1 MDDPSVFYLSVSD
14 YRAQSAVP
22 SLLPTEDAAVK
33 SLLLETMVEI
43 DAYIGGGWA
52 RLDDDQEFL
61 FPRIQDTDDA
71 GDASIPRCV
80 AIATRKIAD
89 AKLQKADAGIL
100 PHEIATESNLGHSYQ
115 KNTQR
120 TEVRRGFEHWP
131 PEVFA
136 ILEPVAFAG
145 GEFAVPDPYLQGVN

>member
-14 YRAQSAVP
+14 YRTQSAVP
-22 SLLPTEDAAVK
+22 LLLPTEEAVVT
-33 SLLLETMVEI
+33 SLLLDTMVEI
-43 DAYIGGGWA
+43 DAYIAGGWTP
-52 RLDDDQEFL
+52 LIDDQEFL

-71 GDASIPRCV
+71 GDALIPRCV
-80 AIATRKIAD
+80 EIATRKIAD
-89 AKLQKADAGIL
+89 AKLQKADSGIL
-100 PHEIATESNLGHSYQ
+100 AHEISSESNLGHSYQ

>member
-1 MDDPSVFYLSVSD
+1 MSDPSTFYLSVDD
-14 YRAQSAVP
+14 YREQSSVP
-22 SLLPTEDAAVK
+22 DLVDTDDDVVK
-33 SLLLETMVEI
+33 SLLLDTMVEI

-52 RLDDDQEFL
+52 PLEEDQEFL
-61 FPRIQDTDDA
+61 FPRLQDTDDA
-71 GDASIPRCV
+71 GDAAIPRCV

-89 AKLQKADAGIL
+89 AKLQKAVSGVL
-100 PHEIATESNLGHSYQ
+100 PHEVATESNLGHSYQ

-136 ILEPVAFAG
+136 ILEPVAFVG
-145 GEFAVPDPYLQGVN
+145 GELAVPDPWLQGVN